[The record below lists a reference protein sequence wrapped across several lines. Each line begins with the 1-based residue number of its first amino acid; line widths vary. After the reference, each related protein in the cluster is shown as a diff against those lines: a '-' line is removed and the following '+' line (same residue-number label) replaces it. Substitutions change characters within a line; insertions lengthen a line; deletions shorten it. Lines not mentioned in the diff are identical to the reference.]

1 VSITLSA
8 AAAATSTQITLTHAN
23 ANDGSMI
30 LDSQKEEKKIPFFVF
45 SSSSLPKCVYLIIK
59 TT

>member
-30 LDSQKEEKKIPFFVF
+30 LDSQKEEKKIPFLFFLLLLFPNV
-45 SSSSLPKCVYLIIK
+45 S
-59 TT
+59 T